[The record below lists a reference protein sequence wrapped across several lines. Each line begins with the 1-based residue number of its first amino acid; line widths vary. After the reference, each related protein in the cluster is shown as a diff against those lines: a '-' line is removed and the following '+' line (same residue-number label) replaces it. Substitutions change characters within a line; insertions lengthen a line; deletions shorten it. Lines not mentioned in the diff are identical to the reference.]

1 MYMLFFTDPNGV
13 HINVILQNLKLQ
25 EHLSHVPNEIIRRTI
40 TELEDNSDV
49 YETSCNAYKIV
60 N

>member
-25 EHLSHVPNEIIRRTI
+25 EHLSHVPNEIIRRMI
-40 TELEDNSDV
+40 TELEDNSDL
-49 YETSCNAYKIV
+49 YETSSNAYKIV